1 MDGHLRRRRIM
12 QRMGSVDKIKKLSN
26 RYCSYGVLLEIV
38 NAIYVVI
45 IIPCTILLS
54 STLTKMLVIG
64 ITVVIGIFGF
74 ILGYLL
80 EMYGDYLSSIANCNF
95 LYTKN
100 KSIVK
105 MKSSAFWAIYDT
117 SPKNWAFKNN
127 IPYYCELI
135 SDGLCKRYDVLVVY
149 FGFMDYIR
157 YAKIFKIRKKHQ
169 VDQINTENALK
180 MLHTIQ
186 RDIQA
191 AQRQAHKDIQSA
203 CNDINDL
210 LERMK

>member
-1 MDGHLRRRRIM
+1 MGGRLRRRRIM

-80 EMYGDYLSSIANCNF
+80 DMYEHNPGWTDYLLWNYEEDRVNH
-95 LYTKN
+95 
-100 KSIVK
+100 
-105 MKSSAFWAIYDT
+105 
-117 SPKNWAFKNN
+117 
-127 IPYYCELI
+127 E
-135 SDGLCKRYDVLVVY
+135 
-149 FGFMDYIR
+149 
-157 YAKIFKIRKKHQ
+157 
-169 VDQINTENALK
+169 
-180 MLHTIQ
+180 
-186 RDIQA
+186 
-191 AQRQAHKDIQSA
+191 
-203 CNDINDL
+203 
-210 LERMK
+210 